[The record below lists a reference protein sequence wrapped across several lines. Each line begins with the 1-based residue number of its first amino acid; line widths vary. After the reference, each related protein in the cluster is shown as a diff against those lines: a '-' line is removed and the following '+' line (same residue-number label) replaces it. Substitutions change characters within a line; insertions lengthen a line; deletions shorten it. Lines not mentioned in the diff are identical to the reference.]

1 MVHEHSIKLLEN
13 MCQTI
18 AIIKDANILK
28 DGLVFEAL
36 SEAVDEGN
44 VKFIEELMKA
54 NSVFA
59 ASSTDQ
65 QYSREIYV
73 HVIQSRQVELVEHI
87 LKKVPKSRYV
97 LEISAMADKYG
108 NNLLHEAARLPPS
121 LSIREAA
128 LQMQKELRWF
138 EVNVCVCACFYIYVY
153 VYEYIGVCIY
163 ILFVYRVFPKFN
175 I

>member
-18 AIIKDANILK
+18 AIIKDESTLK

-36 SEAVDEGN
+36 SEAVDDGN

-54 NSVFA
+54 NPVFA

-73 HVIQSRQVELVEHI
+73 HAIQSRQVELVEHI
-87 LKKVPKSRYV
+87 LKKVPKSR
-97 LEISAMADKYG
+97 
-108 NNLLHEAARLPPS
+108 
-121 LSIREAA
+121 
-128 LQMQKELRWF
+128 
-138 EVNVCVCACFYIYVY
+138 
-153 VYEYIGVCIY
+153 
-163 ILFVYRVFPKFN
+163 
-175 I
+175 